1 MSMNL
6 WTLPNLVM
14 KLSSYPDTIIKW
26 NSWHKQRTF
35 LVILKKL
42 KIMVFM
48 TSELFF
54 YWNSEIRSI
63 VLLGILSSV
72 YWHSKIN
79 SQQWNSDEC
88 RSYFIVI
95 MIVLACK
102 MSSTWEQFYLIYNRD
117 RGNNFVHSAIIWV
130 NNTNFFAVA
139 KVIASLMKQLMW
151 IFWYECVQNKILV
164 LNLIRPNH
172 THKNIAHRLTKQSAG
187 PQCHRNYMYR
197 DCIICIHYTIDH
209 SANTMLH
216 MLLSD

>member
-1 MSMNL
+1 MLFESQSFRFSQWGILVYAELQDKQGMLINSVMLIVLLMSMNL

-102 MSSTWEQFYLIYNRD
+102 MSSTWEQFYLIYNAD
-117 RGNNFVHSAIIWV
+117 RGNNFVNSAIIWV
-130 NNTNFFAVA
+130 YNTYFFAVA
-139 KVIASLMKQLMW
+139 KVIASLMKQL
-151 IFWYECVQNKILV
+151 
-164 LNLIRPNH
+164 
-172 THKNIAHRLTKQSAG
+172 S
-187 PQCHRNYMYR
+187 
-197 DCIICIHYTIDH
+197 
-209 SANTMLH
+209 
-216 MLLSD
+216 LLM